1 MLNAINEN
9 GEMKNLVTNEDGVL
23 RVEIVNEG
31 ESGSGNHN
39 TVVTNT
45 EQNPVP
51 IKYVEKDCTIKSDIL
66 TVGTAASTVDIN
78 QKVTSIMAANY
89 SDEADIT
96 INTGSQ
102 DLKVGANLAIELPIN
117 ADIASLSITS
127 TADNTKMQ
135 LVVKGAV

>member
-1 MLNAINEN
+1 MLNAINEK

-23 RVEIVNEG
+23 RVEVINEG
-31 ESGSGNHN
+31 ESGGGNNN
-39 TVVTNT
+39 TVVTNSD
-45 EQNPVP
+45 QNPVP
-51 IKYVEKDCTIKSDIL
+51 IKNVEKECIIKSDIL

-78 QKVTSIMAANY
+78 QKVISIMAANY

-127 TADNTKMQ
+127 TADNTKTQ
-135 LVVKGAV
+135 LVVKGVV

>member
-1 MLNAINEN
+1 MLNAINEKV
-9 GEMKNLVTNEDGVL
+9 EMKNLVTNEDGVL
-23 RVEIVNEG
+23 RVEVINEG
-31 ESGSGNHN
+31 ESGGGNNN
-39 TVVTNT
+39 TVVTNSD
-45 EQNPVP
+45 QNPVP
-51 IKYVEKDCTIKSDIL
+51 IKNVEKECIIKSDIL

-78 QKVTSIMAANY
+78 QKVISIMAANY

-127 TADNTKMQ
+127 TADNTKTQ
-135 LVVKGAV
+135 LVVKGVV

>member
-1 MLNAINEN
+1 MLKAINEN
-9 GEMKNLVTNEDGVL
+9 GEMKNLITNEDGVL
-23 RVEIVNEG
+23 RVEVINEG
-31 ESGSGNHN
+31 ESGGGNNN

-45 EQNPVP
+45 DQNPVP
-51 IKYVEKDCTIKSDIL
+51 IKNVEKECTIKSNIL

-127 TADNTKMQ
+127 TVDNTKMQ
-135 LVVKGAV
+135 LIVKGVV

>member
-1 MLNAINEN
+1 MLKAINEN
-9 GEMKNLVTNEDGVL
+9 GEMKNLITNEDGVL
-23 RVEIVNEG
+23 RVEVINEG
-31 ESGSGNHN
+31 ESGGGNNN
-39 TVVTNT
+39 TVVTNSD
-45 EQNPVP
+45 QNPVP
-51 IKYVEKDCTIKSDIL
+51 IKNVEKECTIKSNIL

-102 DLKVGANLAIELPIN
+102 DLKVGANLAVELPIN

-135 LVVKGAV
+135 LVVKGVL

>member
-1 MLNAINEN
+1 MLKAINEN
-9 GEMKNLVTNEDGVL
+9 GEMKNLITNEDGVL
-23 RVEIVNEG
+23 RVEVINEG
-31 ESGSGNHN
+31 ESGGGNNN

-45 EQNPVP
+45 DQNPVP
-51 IKYVEKDCTIKSDIL
+51 IKNVEKECTIKSNIL

-102 DLKVGANLAIELPIN
+102 DLKVGANLAVELPIN

-135 LVVKGAV
+135 LVVKGVL